1 MVMDINAAVK
11 RGRGYLFV
19 DGFAEMAAGV
29 VFALLGG
36 VLLLGGLMPAEPL
49 LSRIVATGTGVL
61 IVKATGFA
69 AAALGIWWLKDRFTY
84 PRTGYVRQKRIS
96 VSQVLV
102 LARNAFLVLAL
113 PLLVL
118 GAAMALVPPMRGA
131 LFSIP
136 IWAPALLGGVWGI
149 PCYWLGEWTGL
160 QRFRLLGIGILFAG
174 VTVGGVQL
182 LMGAPNP
189 LASGSPA
196 QTLSRTLASAGSLTI
211 LCGAALALSGL
222 VTFLHYKE
230 ENPMP
235 SGRES

>member
-1 MVMDINAAVK
+1 MDIDAAVK

-49 LSRIVATGTGVL
+49 LSRILATGTGVL
-61 IVKATGFA
+61 IVKAAGFV
-69 AAALGIWWLKDRFTY
+69 AAALAIWWFKDRFTY

-96 VSQVLV
+96 VSQLFV

-118 GAAMALVPPMRGA
+118 GAAMAFVPAMRGA

-160 QRFRLLGIGILFAG
+160 RRFRLFGIGILFAG
-174 VTVGGVQL
+174 VAVGAVQL
-182 LMGAPNP
+182 LVGVPNA
-189 LASGSPA
+189 LASGFPA
-196 QTLSRTLASAGSLTI
+196 QALSRTLVAMGSLTV
-211 LCGAALALSGL
+211 LCGAAFALSGL
-222 VTFLHYKE
+222 VTFLHYRR